1 MIFCFFEKLFLILDS
16 FPSFSPSICKTFC
29 VNSRRYNTCQE
40 NWRKCILLQV
50 SHNYAPYRW
59 VTSCIC
65 KHRIYTGIQSVKI
78 YNHSYMQLASR
89 AVSDIC
95 LKTRDLFW
103 TQLKLLKNLKKIY
116 PYDYNVHHKK
126 LELRMK
132 MNISNRLSFI
142 VMQDNS

>member
-103 TQLKLLKNLKKIY
+103 TLLKLLKNLKNFISIRLIRTSQKTRTHIAYEKEYIKQIVIY
-116 PYDYNVHHKK
+116 CYA
-126 LELRMK
+126 R
-132 MNISNRLSFI
+132 
-142 VMQDNS
+142 